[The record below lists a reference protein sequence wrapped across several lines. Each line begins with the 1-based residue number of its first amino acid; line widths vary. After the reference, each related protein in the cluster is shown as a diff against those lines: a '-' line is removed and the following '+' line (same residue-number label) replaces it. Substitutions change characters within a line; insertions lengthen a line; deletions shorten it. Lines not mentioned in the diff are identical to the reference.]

1 MPSKPVI
8 FAPEDAW
15 KHQHGKL
22 RTKQAAQD
30 APTRFS
36 QWPSEA
42 GLQFS
47 EPLPAKPAGLS
58 EATKLGI
65 SWIAALTL
73 IGLTVAL
80 SVMRPRRIV
89 ASLRTVFVYLAAL
102 ASAVWL
108 TLLSSVQD
116 SIGSTIRTNVHYD
129 SNTVSLDQPK
139 V

>member
-1 MPSKPVI
+1 MRPPDSVNGHRRLACK
-8 FAPEDAW
+8 
-15 KHQHGKL
+15 
-22 RTKQAAQD
+22 
-30 APTRFS
+30 
-36 QWPSEA
+36 
-42 GLQFS
+42 FS

-108 TLLSSVQD
+108 TLLSKCSGFNWFDDQD
-116 SIGSTIRTNVHYD
+116 
-129 SNTVSLDQPK
+129 
-139 V
+139 